1 MYGSFWR
8 NIMTH
13 FKKAPIA
20 LAIAALLASGYAL
33 ADRGGNDFETNSSI
47 DSTFTNNIDVS
58 LEHDSNTTTRLYVK
72 GGAWVFGKNYAGSTV
87 DSKQLQDG
95 NVVINDL
102 VENDASVGGNALRGA
117 SGNIGVN
124 VASGDNNQQA
134 NDAALAA
141 SDAQHVF
148 GQASAFSAQ
157 SSSNNTAINSGT
169 QNTANL
175 GGNALR
181 GASGNIGAN
190 IASGAG
196 NAQQNTLS
204 ASVSNNGSAVAT
216 GGGVQASSGNVS
228 YNAPGEVETTETST
242 TVAAGA
248 YASADAKARAGKYR
262 YSEASSKALSG
273 SFAVSNSVTTTV
285 SQMQNNTASID
296 GNALRGAS
304 GNIGANVASGNNNMQ
319 RNSLAV
325 AATSS
330 NNAQ

>member
-1 MYGSFWR
+1 
-8 NIMTH
+8 MTN

-20 LAIAALLASGYAL
+20 LAIATLLASGYAL
-33 ADRGGNDFETNSSI
+33 AGGGSHGNDFETNSSI
-47 DSTFTNNIDVS
+47 NSTFDNNIDVS
-58 LEHDSNTTTRLYVK
+58 LKHDSSTTTRLYVK
-72 GGAWVFGKNYAGSTV
+72 GGVRIYGKNYAGSTV

-141 SDAQHVF
+141 SDARHVF
-148 GQASAFSAQ
+148 GQASTFSAQ
-157 SSSNNTAINSGT
+157 SSSNNTAINTGT

-196 NAQQNTLS
+196 NAQQNTFS
-204 ASVSNNGSAVAT
+204 ATVAKNGSAVAT
-216 GGGVQASSGNVS
+216 GGGVQASSGNMS
-228 YNAPGEVETTETST
+228 YNAPGDIETTETTLSSS
-242 TVAAGA
+242 ASSSSSSDAEAKSWPAYAAASSSAMASSSAGA
-248 YASADAKARAGKYR
+248 T
-262 YSEASSKALSG
+262 
-273 SFAVSNSVTTTV
+273 SVTTTV